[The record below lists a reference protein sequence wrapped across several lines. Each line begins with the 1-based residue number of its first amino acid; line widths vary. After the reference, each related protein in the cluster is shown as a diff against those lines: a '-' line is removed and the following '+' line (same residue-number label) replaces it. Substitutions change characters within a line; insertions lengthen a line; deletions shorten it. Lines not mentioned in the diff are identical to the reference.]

1 MVKMEET
8 IRKNEEGRSIRH
20 PSNYPGSDNPM
31 ENDEAMEEILRYA
44 PKEYIKFVNG
54 VLGIN

>member
-1 MVKMEET
+1 MEET

-20 PSNYPGSDNPM
+20 PSNYPGSDNTM